1 MRRHTTSYT
10 FPVDLLDALDQVTG
24 ASESRSRMLDLAI
37 SRAYK
42 DPQRLTRALQA
53 RLARETE
60 QGETK
65 RVTVTTDNATYEKLL
80 TLVKT
85 SHLAVEHVL
94 RLAIEALI
102 TERSISLCVPE
113 HIDCD

>member
-1 MRRHTTSYT
+1 MRRHLTNYT
-10 FPVDLLDALDQVTG
+10 LPLTLIDALDEATG
-24 ASESRSRMLDLAI
+24 AGENRSRMIDLSI
-37 SRAYK
+37 GRAYK
-42 DPQRLTRALQA
+42 DPQRLAGALQA
-53 RLARETE
+53 RLTRESS

-102 TERSISLCVPE
+102 AERNESL
-113 HIDCD
+113 HAGLTIDVA